1 MILQYMATSEQNVA
15 LEFSLHADDN
25 ILKFITLRHD
35 DDDDIKLELKDAT
48 VPTEQKIKPDA
59 LDIMLGLA

>member
-35 DDDDIKLELKDAT
+35 DDDDIKLELKDAA